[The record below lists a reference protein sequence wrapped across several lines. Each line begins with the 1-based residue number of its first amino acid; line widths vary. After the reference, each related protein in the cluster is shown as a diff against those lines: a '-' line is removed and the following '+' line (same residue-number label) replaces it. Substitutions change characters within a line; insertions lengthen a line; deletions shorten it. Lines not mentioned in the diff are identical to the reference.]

1 MNFYFLRF
9 FHHAISAAEM
19 EREFGLDGV
28 FTAKDGAIN
37 AGNGNVLVR
46 YYVLLVGRSVTTDKF
61 GDDA

>member
-1 MNFYFLRF
+1 
-9 FHHAISAAEM
+9 M

-28 FTAKDGAIN
+28 FTAKDGALN